1 MYFINYICLGEL
13 KYSQHLCML
22 STCAKN
28 AIVLYGE
35 CSFNLHVQ
43 CVFFNKK
50 GKNSLKSAQSAFILH
65 LKYWQSRSSQ

>member
-28 AIVLYGE
+28 VIVLCGE
-35 CSFNLHVQ
+35 CSFNLHVL
-43 CVFFNKK
+43 CVSSIKRE
-50 GKNSLKSAQSAFILH
+50 KNP
-65 LKYWQSRSSQ
+65 

>member
-28 AIVLYGE
+28 IVVLYGE

-43 CVFFNKK
+43 CVFSIKREK
-50 GKNSLKSAQSAFILH
+50 IP
-65 LKYWQSRSSQ
+65 

>member
-28 AIVLYGE
+28 VIVLYGG

-43 CVFFNKK
+43 CVFSIKRE
-50 GKNSLKSAQSAFILH
+50 KNPPKSAHAFILH
-65 LKYWQSRSSQ
+65 LKYWQRSSSQ

>member
-13 KYSQHLCML
+13 KYRQHLCML

-28 AIVLYGE
+28 VTVLYGE

-43 CVFFNKK
+43 CVLSTKRE
-50 GKNSLKSAQSAFILH
+50 KSP
-65 LKYWQSRSSQ
+65 

>member
-28 AIVLYGE
+28 VIVLHGE
-35 CSFNLHVQ
+35 RSFNLHVQ

-50 GKNSLKSAQSAFILH
+50 GKKSLKSAHTFILH
-65 LKYWQSRSSQ
+65 LKYWQSRASR